1 MGLII
6 TIYLVLC
13 KVKLE
18 TLPWVFRTQGVW
30 KHILV
35 SVVMNWLVTTS
46 LMVQSS
52 QPIFLSLT
60 IVAGN

>member
-1 MGLII
+1 MI

-18 TLPWVFRTQGVW
+18 SLSFVFRTQGVW
-30 KHILV
+30 KHILI

-46 LMVQSS
+46 FMVQFS
-52 QPIFLSLT
+52 
-60 IVAGN
+60 